1 MKGRV
6 LVIAGSDS
14 GGGAGVQADIK
25 TVTALG
31 GYAATA
37 ITALT
42 AQNTLGVLDVLPIP
56 AAFVAK
62 QMSAVLDDIG
72 ADCIKTG
79 MLCDGG
85 VIDAVCAVLEEEKA
99 RGIPVVTDPVMWAHE
114 GTQLLDPDAVRIL
127 AARLFPRVTLLTPNV
142 PEAEALTGLCIDDC
156 DAMIAAGRRLLS
168 LGPAAVLVKGGHLP
182 GPTVRDVLV
191 APTGTEIFE
200 HARFGEGSPHPE
212 GGTVWPCTPRDGRRR
227 VGDPCLRGD
236 SKSAPPRAS
245 THAQP
250 RPGARGAIDGP
261 LHGTGCTLASAIA
274 TGLAR
279 GMGIEDAVRRARGY
293 VLEAIR
299 HAPGFGR
306 GVTPLDHGFG
316 L

>member
-1 MKGRV
+1 MNGRV

-85 VIDAVCAVLEEEKA
+85 VIDAVCAVLEEKA
-99 RGIPVVTDPVMWAHE
+99 RGIPVVTDPVMRAHE

-127 AARLFPRVTLLTPNV
+127 TARLFPRVTLLTPNV
-142 PEAEALTGLCIDDC
+142 PEAEVLTGLRIDGC

-200 HARFGEGSPHPE
+200 HARLGDGSPHPE
-212 GGTVWPCTPRDGRRR
+212 GGGRVPCPPRDGRWR
-227 VGDPCLRGD
+227 VGDPCLHADG
-236 SKSAPPRAS
+236 KSTPPRAS
-245 THAQP
+245 THAHP
-250 RPGARGAIDGP
+250 RLGARGAIDGP

-274 TGLAR
+274 TGLAQ
-279 GMGIEDAVRRARGY
+279 GMGIEDAVRRARAY
-293 VLEAIR
+293 VFEAIR
-299 HAPGFGR
+299 RAPGFGS

>member
-1 MKGRV
+1 MNGRV

-42 AQNTLGVLDVLPIP
+42 AQNTLGVLDVLPTP

-62 QMSAVLDDIG
+62 QMIAVLDDIG

-85 VIDAVCAVLEEEKA
+85 VIDAVCAVLDEKA
-99 RGIPVVTDPVMWAHE
+99 RGIPVVTDPVMEAHE

-127 AARLFPRVTLLTPNV
+127 TARLFPRVTLLTPNV
-142 PEAEALTGLCIDDC
+142 PEAEALTGMRIDGC

-200 HARFGEGSPHPE
+200 HARLGDGSPHLE
-212 GGTVWPCTPRDGRRR
+212 GGGQVLCPPRDGRLR
-227 VGDPCLRGD
+227 VGDPCLHADG
-236 SKSAPPRAS
+236 KSTPPRAS
-245 THAQP
+245 THAHP
-250 RPGARGAIDGP
+250 RPGARGAIDGR

-274 TGLAR
+274 TGLAQ
-279 GMGIEDAVRRARGY
+279 GMGIEDAVRWARAY
-293 VLEAIR
+293 VFETIR
-299 HAPGFGR
+299 RAPGFGS

>member
-85 VIDAVCAVLEEEKA
+85 VIDAVCAVLEEKV
-99 RGIPVVTDPVMWAHE
+99 RGIPVVTDPVMRAHE
-114 GTQLLDPDAVRIL
+114 GTRLLDPDAVRIL
-127 AARLFPRVTLLTPNV
+127 TARLFPRVTLLTPNV
-142 PEAEALTGLCIDDC
+142 PEAEVLTGLCIDGC

-191 APTGTEIFE
+191 APTATEIFE
-200 HARFGEGSPHPE
+200 HARLGDGSPHRD
-212 GGTVWPCTPRDGRRR
+212 GGGQVPCPPRDGCRR
-227 VGDPCLRGD
+227 VGDPNLHAGG
-236 SKSAPPRAS
+236 KSTPPRAS

-250 RPGARGAIDGP
+250 RVGGRH

-274 TGLAR
+274 TGLAQ
-279 GMGIEDAVRRARGY
+279 GMGLEDAVRRARAY

-299 HAPGFGR
+299 RAPGFGS

>member
-1 MKGRV
+1 MNGRV

-31 GYAATA
+31 GYATTA

-42 AQNTLGVLDVLPIP
+42 AQNTLGVIDVLPIP

-62 QMSAVLDDIG
+62 QMSAILDDIG

-85 VIDAVCAVLEEEKA
+85 VIDAVCAVLDEKA
-99 RGIPVVTDPVMWAHE
+99 RGIPVVTDPVMRAHE
-114 GTQLLDPDAVRIL
+114 GTQLLDPDAVRTL
-127 AARLFPRVTLLTPNV
+127 TARLFSRVTLLTPNV
-142 PEAEALTGLCIDDC
+142 PEAEALTGMRIDGC
-156 DAMIAAGRRLLS
+156 DAMVAAGRRLLS
-168 LGPAAVLVKGGHLP
+168 LGPAAVLVKGGHLF

-191 APTGTEIFE
+191 APTGTEVFE
-200 HARFGEGSPHPE
+200 HPRLWAGSPPD
-212 GGTVWPCTPRDGRRR
+212 GGGQ
-227 VGDPCLRGD
+227 
-236 SKSAPPRAS
+236 PRAS
-245 THAQP
+245 THTHP
-250 RPGARGAIDGP
+250 RLGDRP

-274 TGLAR
+274 TGLAQ

-293 VLEAIR
+293 VFEAIR
-299 HAPGFGR
+299 RAPGFGS
-306 GVTPLDHGFG
+306 GVTPLGHGFG
-316 L
+316 NARKAET

>member
-1 MKGRV
+1 MNGRV

-42 AQNTLGVLDVLPIP
+42 AQNTLGVIDVLAIP

-79 MLCDGG
+79 MLCDGD
-85 VIDAVCAVLEEEKA
+85 VIDAVCAVLEEKA
-99 RGIPVVTDPVMWAHE
+99 RGIPVVTDPVMRAHE

-127 AARLFPRVTLLTPNV
+127 TARLFPRVTLLTPNV
-142 PEAEALTGLCIDDC
+142 PEAEALTGMRIDGC

-200 HARFGEGSPHPE
+200 HARLGDGS
-212 GGTVWPCTPRDGRRR
+212 
-227 VGDPCLRGD
+227 
-236 SKSAPPRAS
+236 
-245 THAQP
+245 
-250 RPGARGAIDGP
+250 AIDRP

-274 TGLAR
+274 TGLAQ
-279 GMGIEDAVRRARGY
+279 GMGLGDALRRARRY
-293 VLEAIR
+293 VFEAIR
-299 HAPGFGR
+299 RAPGFGS

>member
-6 LVIAGSDS
+6 LIVAGSDS

-31 GYAATA
+31 GYAANA

-42 AQNTLGVLDVLPIP
+42 AQNTLGVIDVLPIP
-56 AAFVAK
+56 AAFVAQ
-62 QMSAVLDDIG
+62 QMRAILNDIG

-85 VIDAVCAVLEEEKA
+85 VIEAVREVLDEKA
-99 RGIPVVTDPVMWAHE
+99 RGIPVVADPVMRAHD
-114 GTQLLDPDAVRIL
+114 GTHLLDPDAVRIL
-127 AARLFPRVTLLTPNV
+127 TARLFPRVTLLTPNV
-142 PEAEALTGLCIDDC
+142 PEAEALTGMRIDGC
-156 DAMIAAGRRLLS
+156 DGMIAAGRRLLS

-200 HARFGEGSPHPE
+200 HARLGDGSPHPE
-212 GGTVWPCTPRDGRRR
+212 GGGQVKKKSSPCAARDGRRR
-227 VGDPCLRGD
+227 VGDPCLHADGT
-236 SKSAPPRAS
+236 S
-245 THAQP
+245 TP
-250 RPGARGAIDGP
+250 PGASIHAHPRLIDRP

-274 TGLAR
+274 TGLAQ
-279 GMGIEDAVRRARGY
+279 GMGLEAAMRRARGY
-293 VLEAIR
+293 VFEAIR
-299 HAPGFGR
+299 RAPGFG
-306 GVTPLDHGFG
+306 GGAVPLDHTF
-316 L
+316 LWP

>member
-1 MKGRV
+1 MNGRV

-79 MLCDGG
+79 MLRNGR
-85 VIDAVCAVLEEEKA
+85 VIDAVCAVLEEKA
-99 RGIPVVTDPVMWAHE
+99 RGLPVVADPVMRAHQ
-114 GTQLLDPDAVRIL
+114 GTQLLDPDALRIL
-127 AARLFPRVTLLTPNV
+127 TARLFPRVTLLTPNV
-142 PEAEALTGLCIDDC
+142 PEAEALTGMRIDGC
-156 DAMIAAGRRLLS
+156 DAMIAAGVGLLS

-200 HARFGEGSPHPE
+200 DARLGDGAPHPE
-212 GGTVWPCTPRDGRRR
+212 GGGQVPCPPRDGRRR
-227 VGDPCLRGD
+227 VGPCLHAEG
-236 SKSAPPRAS
+236 KSTPLRAS
-245 THAQP
+245 TPAQP
-250 RPGARGAIDGP
+250 RVGGRH

-274 TGLAR
+274 TGLAQ
-279 GMGIEDAVRRARGY
+279 GMGLGDAVRRARAY
-293 VLEAIR
+293 VFEAIR
-299 HAPGFGR
+299 RAPGFGS

>member
-1 MKGRV
+1 MNGRV

-42 AQNTLGVLDVLPIP
+42 AQNTLGVIAVLPIP

-79 MLCDGG
+79 MLCDGA
-85 VIDAVCAVLEEEKA
+85 VIDAVCAVLDEKA
-99 RGIPVVTDPVMWAHE
+99 RGIPVVTDPVMRAHE
-114 GTQLLDPDAVRIL
+114 GTPLLDPDAVRIL

-142 PEAEALTGLCIDDC
+142 PEAEALTGMRIDSC

-182 GPTVRDVLV
+182 GATVRDVLV

-200 HARFGEGSPHPE
+200 HARL
-212 GGTVWPCTPRDGRRR
+212 GRN
-227 VGDPCLRGD
+227 RGQTD
-236 SKSAPPRAS
+236 IYSSETAAAACQRS
-245 THAQP
+245 SINISLT
-250 RPGARGAIDGP
+250 RIS

-274 TGLAR
+274 TGLAQ

-293 VLEAIR
+293 VFEAIR
-299 HAPGFGR
+299 RAPGFGS
-306 GVTPLDHGFG
+306 GVTPLDHGFDG
-316 L
+316 

>member
-1 MKGRV
+1 MNGRV

-56 AAFVAK
+56 AVFVAE
-62 QMSAVLDDIG
+62 QMNAVLDDVG

-85 VIDAVCAVLEEEKA
+85 VIDAVCAVLDEKA
-99 RGIPVVTDPVMWAHE
+99 RGIPVVADPVMRAHE
-114 GTQLLDPDAVRIL
+114 GTRLLDPDAVRIL
-127 AARLFPRVTLLTPNV
+127 TARLFPRVTLLTPNV
-142 PEAEALTGLCIDDC
+142 PEAEALTGLRIDGLDG
-156 DAMIAAGRRLLS
+156 MVEVGRKLMS
-168 LGPAAVLVKGGHLP
+168 LGLAAVLVKGGHLP
-182 GPTVRDVLV
+182 GETVCDVLV
-191 APTGTEIFE
+191 HPTGVAFYE
-200 HARFGEGSPHPE
+200 HPRL
-212 GGTVWPCTPRDGRRR
+212 GGR
-227 VGDPCLRGD
+227 
-236 SKSAPPRAS
+236 
-245 THAQP
+245 
-250 RPGARGAIDGP
+250 P

-274 TGLAR
+274 SGLAQ
-279 GMGIEDAVRRARGY
+279 GMGLEAAVQRARGY
-293 VLEAIR
+293 VFEAIR
-299 HAPGFGR
+299 HAPGFGS
-306 GVTPLDHGFG
+306 GVTFLDHGFG

>member
-14 GGGAGVQADIK
+14 GGGAGVQADIN

-42 AQNTLGVLDVLPIP
+42 AQNTLGVIDVLPIP

-72 ADCIKTG
+72 AECIKTG

-85 VIDAVCAVLEEEKA
+85 VIDAVCAVLEEKA
-99 RGIPVVTDPVMWAHE
+99 RGISVVTDPVMWAHE

-127 AARLFPRVTLLTPNV
+127 TARLFPRVTLLTPNV
-142 PEAEALTGLCIDDC
+142 PEAEALTGMRIDGC
-156 DAMIAAGRRLLS
+156 DAMIAAGQGLLS

-200 HARFGEGSPHPE
+200 HARLGEGSHPE
-212 GGTVWPCTPRDGRRR
+212 GGGHVPCPPRDGRRR
-227 VGDPCLRGD
+227 VGDPCLHADG
-236 SKSAPPRAS
+236 KSTPPRAS
-245 THAQP
+245 TPAQP
-250 RPGARGAIDGP
+250 RVGGRR

-274 TGLAR
+274 TGLAQ
-279 GMGIEDAVRRARGY
+279 GMGLEDAVRRARGY
-293 VLEAIR
+293 VFEAIR
-299 HAPGFGR
+299 RALGFGS
-306 GVTPLDHGFG
+306 GVTPLDHRFG

>member
-1 MKGRV
+1 MNGRV

-31 GYAATA
+31 GYATTA

-42 AQNTLGVLDVLPIP
+42 AQNTLGVIDVLPIP
-56 AAFVAK
+56 AAFVAR

-85 VIDAVCAVLEEEKA
+85 VIDAVCAVLDEKA
-99 RGIPVVTDPVMWAHE
+99 RGIPVVTDPVMRAHE
-114 GTQLLDPDAVRIL
+114 GTQLLDPDAVRTL
-127 AARLFPRVTLLTPNV
+127 TARLFSRVTLLTPNV
-142 PEAEALTGLCIDDC
+142 PEAEALTGMRIDGC
-156 DAMIAAGRRLLS
+156 DAMVAAGRRLLS

-191 APTGTEIFE
+191 APTGTEVFE
-200 HARFGEGSPHPE
+200 HPRLWVGSPHPD
-212 GGTVWPCTPRDGRRR
+212 GGGQ
-227 VGDPCLRGD
+227 
-236 SKSAPPRAS
+236 PRAS
-245 THAQP
+245 THTHP
-250 RPGARGAIDGP
+250 RPDDRP

-274 TGLAR
+274 TGLAQ
-279 GMGIEDAVRRARGY
+279 GMGLEAAVRRARGY
-293 VLEAIR
+293 VFEAIR
-299 HAPGFGR
+299 RAPGFGS
-306 GVTPLDHGFG
+306 GVTPLDHSIERHR
-316 L
+316 

>member
-1 MKGRV
+1 MNGRV

-56 AAFVAK
+56 AAFVAQ
-62 QMSAVLDDIG
+62 QMIAVLDDIG

-85 VIDAVCAVLEEEKA
+85 VIDAVCRVLEEKT

-127 AARLFPRVTLLTPNV
+127 TARLFPRVTLLTPNV
-142 PEAEALTGLCIDDC
+142 LEAEVLTGIRIDGC
-156 DAMIAAGRRLLS
+156 DATIAAGRRLLS
-168 LGPAAVLVKGGHLP
+168 LGAAAVLVKGGHLP

-191 APTGTEIFE
+191 VPTGTEIFE
-200 HARFGEGSPHPE
+200 HARL
-212 GGTVWPCTPRDGRRR
+212 GTNVGVSVIRACTRTARAHRRAPVPTRTRGQAPAVLLMDPCTGP
-227 VGDPCLRGD
+227 V
-236 SKSAPPRAS
+236 AP
-245 THAQP
+245 
-250 RPGARGAIDGP
+250 
-261 LHGTGCTLASAIA
+261 
-274 TGLAR
+274 
-279 GMGIEDAVRRARGY
+279 
-293 VLEAIR
+293 
-299 HAPGFGR
+299 
-306 GVTPLDHGFG
+306 
-316 L
+316 

>member
-1 MKGRV
+1 MNGRV

-42 AQNTLGVLDVLPIP
+42 AQNTLGVLDILPIP
-56 AAFVAK
+56 AAFVAR
-62 QMSAVLDDIG
+62 QMIAVLDDIG

-85 VIDAVCAVLEEEKA
+85 VIDAVCAVLEEKA
-99 RGIPVVTDPVMWAHE
+99 RGIPVVTDPVMRAHE
-114 GTQLLDPDAVRIL
+114 GTQLLDPDGVRIFT
-127 AARLFPRVTLLTPNV
+127 ARLFPRVTLLTPNV
-142 PEAEALTGLCIDDC
+142 PEAEVLTGMRIDGR
-156 DAMIAAGRRLLS
+156 DAMVEAGRRLVS
-168 LGPAAVLVKGGHLP
+168 LGPAAVLVKGGHSP
-182 GPTVRDVLV
+182 GTTVCDVLV
-191 APTGTEIFE
+191 HSAGVVSFEHPRLGDRRPDPDGGGAPPSAPTD
-200 HARFGEGSPHPE
+200 AYSQP
-212 GGTVWPCTPRDGRRR
+212 
-227 VGDPCLRGD
+227 GDR
-236 SKSAPPRAS
+236 
-245 THAQP
+245 
-250 RPGARGAIDGP
+250 P

-274 TGLAR
+274 TGLAQ
-279 GMGIEDAVRRARGY
+279 GMGIEHAVRRARAY
-293 VLEAIR
+293 VFEAIR
-299 HAPGFGR
+299 RAPGFGG